1 MNVKSLVHNFLRDL
15 QSFHFVFKIAISK
28 MRNVCSRLFFHK
40 NLLINWLL
48 TSVFVA
54 VNGIVCKR
62 SNGLAYLMK
71 VP

>member
-1 MNVKSLVHNFLRDL
+1 MNVKSLVHSFLCDL
-15 QSFHFVFKIAISK
+15 QSFDFVFKIAISK
-28 MRNVCSRLFFHK
+28 MRNVCSRFIFHK

-48 TSVFVA
+48 TSAFVP